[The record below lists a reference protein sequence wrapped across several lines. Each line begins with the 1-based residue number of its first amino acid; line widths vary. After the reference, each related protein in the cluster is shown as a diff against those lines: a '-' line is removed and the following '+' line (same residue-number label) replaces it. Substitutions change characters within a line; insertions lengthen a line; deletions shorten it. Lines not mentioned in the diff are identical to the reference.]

1 MSRKVTSCDLLS
13 TRSRFTCLF
22 YMHFWAVESPVT
34 LAQGLKAALDQT
46 NSQR

>member
-1 MSRKVTSCDLLS
+1 MGFS
-13 TRSRFTCLF
+13 TPRPF
-22 YMHFWAVESPVT
+22 YMNFWGVDGPVK

>member
-1 MSRKVTSCDLLS
+1 MD
-13 TRSRFTCLF
+13 
-22 YMHFWAVESPVT
+22 FWAVESPVT